1 MGAAWARPKLSML
14 AEQAPKFRRLESG
27 YLLPPLD
34 SELHFTYRVTIANM
48 NGRSGVYVLTLDP
61 NSAILDDFGQPLGC
75 TLMADFEF
83 EVRLEHVASKAGEE
97 LYDLTSPQP
106 LPARF
111 RLVLSSGPP
120 SRCPAQLLTLD
131 ADGQITQIVHLHP

>member
-1 MGAAWARPKLSML
+1 L
-14 AEQAPKFRRLESG
+14 AEQAPKFRRLASG

-34 SELHFTYRVTIANM
+34 SELHFTYRVTIANV
-48 NGRSGVYVLTLDP
+48 NGKPGVYVLTLDP

-83 EVRLEHVASKAGEE
+83 EVRLEHVASKGCEG
-97 LYDLTSPQP
+97 LYELTSPQP

-111 RLVLSSGPP
+111 RLVLSSEPP
-120 SRCPAQLLTLD
+120 SSHCPAQLLTLD
-131 ADGQITQIVHLHP
+131 ADGQIVQIVHLHLC